1 MLNAGMFSNVNNR
14 QILIAIFVVAVALRI
29 WSLGAADMIDDEI
42 YYTFRSIGYLDYVG
56 VNEQTTPLYWFNP
69 LPSWAQLSFHDHPPL
84 VFLIQHFFLSLFGVS
99 VFVARLPFVLAGL
112 GSVFLIYLITK
123 RLFDQKT

>member
-42 YYTFRSIGYLDYVG
+42 YYTFRSIGYLDYLG
-56 VNEQTTPLYWFNP
+56 FEEQTTPILW
-69 LPSWAQLSFHDHPPL
+69 
-84 VFLIQHFFLSLFGVS
+84 
-99 VFVARLPFVLAGL
+99 
-112 GSVFLIYLITK
+112 
-123 RLFDQKT
+123 FDQPPGPTCRFTTTRRWYF